1 MASPLLLA
9 SLMAFAPA
17 GAPFPWS
24 GGYPDP
30 GTTFAQPLQFVP
42 FTNQPAP
49 PPQGWSRAPLTLT
62 AHPIWSAQPLADL
75 QAQLTPGPTWLQDK
89 SWRAPLALRL
99 NTPTSAVVQLVREG
113 KNLGNP
119 LAINPAVQVPATFGP
134 GQTFLRLDNTTEYRR
149 QGQSL
154 PPSQLAGRVLTL
166 VRTAGEKATFS
177 VPGLGEVERLGRAGD
192 GFPDLAPLVADPAL
206 AALKRTYEGKEV
218 WGYGG
223 LGSQCDVSKD
233 ASMGVNVP
241 LCQGVRVLQVA
252 RLGKPLFLNAQGSF
266 GDDVGRGADAIALT
280 PLVFLLDST
289 PFQSN
294 GSFSSSAPFE
304 EEDTSWLEQA
314 TDPGNCGVAVP
325 IYLPDTWTV
334 QRVFSLTPPSDQVPQ
349 DRPEDPHG
357 LTRWQYAWLAG
368 FPSSMFGTV
377 SELLKTPEWK
387 YRNIPFPAT
396 VSFDAQGRVQEV
408 RVPRLP

>member
-1 MASPLLLA
+1 MSTLLLA
-9 SLMAFAPA
+9 SLLAFAPA
-17 GAPFPWS
+17 GAPFPWA
-24 GGYPDP
+24 GGYLDL
-30 GTTFAQPLQFVP
+30 GTTFAHP
-42 FTNQPAP
+42 FEFTPFNNQPAP

-75 QAQLTPGPTWLQDK
+75 QAQLTPGPTRPEGK

-99 NTPTSAVVQLVREG
+99 NTPTSAVVQFVREG
-113 KNLGNP
+113 KNLGSP
-119 LAINPAVQVPATFGP
+119 LAINPAVQVPATFAP
-134 GQTFLRLDNTTEYRR
+134 GQTFLRLDTTAEYRL

-166 VRTAGEKATFS
+166 VQTAGEKATFS

-192 GFPDLAPLVADPAL
+192 GFPDLAPLAADPTL
-206 AALKRTYEGKEV
+206 AALKRTYEGKEI

-223 LGSQCDVSKD
+223 LKGTCDVSTQ
-233 ASMGVNVP
+233 ASMGVRVP
-241 LCQGVRVLQVA
+241 LRQGVRVLQVA

-266 GDDVGRGADAIALT
+266 GDDVGRGADAVALT

-314 TDPGNCGVAVP
+314 TDPGNCGGAVP
-325 IYLPDTWTV
+325 IYLPDTWAV

-349 DRPEDPHG
+349 NRPEDPHG

-377 SELLKTPEWK
+377 SELLKAPEWK

-396 VSFDAQGRVQEV
+396 VSFDAQGWVQEV